1 MKESRSKAQKLQKFK
16 PKIYDLNI
24 LKHSQTLSNKNSL
37 LHSKNKLPSASNE
50 TSNSSNS
57 HQHPHN
63 TIQTERFSNGKKSS
77 SSSSSILS
85 FLSNLSKGKK
95 NPRIFNPP
103 NARQKV
109 HDSARLA
116 SKLRKKN
123 TVSKNGLQTHVC
135 RGEVRSDRSTLTRI
149 YRATNF
155 QGGGRDA
162 RWRDGIRLDTF
173 PPLPD
178 SPSLRAP
185 GIVILSVGWTELTD
199 LAGTR
204 VQLRR
209 FPPGI

>member
-155 QGGGRDA
+155 QGEGRDA

-178 SPSLRAP
+178 SPPWAP